1 MRKNVLVSILA
12 MTSATP
18 LTALANANLDN
29 IKADESSWGIESS
42 TTVGIENGLL
52 VSTDGTPVSQAIG
65 SLVPGKYKLTGDL
78 TNAKILVNGDELD
91 ANSQFELKATTDVTV
106 TIEAVVTG
114 QQYSAGNLKLELV
127 YDFAASRESLSQALA
142 VVISNIN
149 TGQQTGEVGDAQY
162 EDFMRRAS
170 VIAADINK
178 LVNEDGTDAHA
189 VYDLYVS
196 TKLYEGVENST
207 LMNSIDELEGD
218 VTAVAS
224 NAEAYDNAVN
234 RITEKEKLLKD
245 TYDAIQSI
253 VEDATYGDGTK
264 TYAESLAKGPKAEAD
279 AIISAYKKEA
289 EDAFKLGTAGTVCT
303 EERNDKFAE
312 DVDGKVE
319 EISDAIDAAQLNQP
333 AYNQVNDRIEA
344 LRAAIVKAQQ
354 ELNTLMQGDE
364 AHPDV
369 FNNLLNQAIG
379 KITAVSIDV
388 NAVMAANGTK
398 ESHNNA
404 AENLNANLA
413 QLTECETTLNGLVEE
428 YTNKVNTIKTS
439 YAYATAKVAA
449 LEESLKSLTDIADVA
464 EKFSKEISQIQSG
477 ITTLKA
483 DIETAYGDYTIE
495 PTSFDERITDVE
507 TSITTLRK
515 NSADAVANYEAYTRV
530 QESVATVQEAF
541 DKAKAEVAKLASE
554 DGKYKAEG
562 KYTTTETNLQGE
574 IDDALAKAKTAYDGG
589 TCVAW
594 ETNNSANITAT
605 GTKVA
610 TYQADAEAALAAYET
625 ATDKIAEYTTAVD
638 GLEEVVDNSLVE
650 IYDREGAVDALVGKT
665 YGAVLAEWN
674 AAISKANTGLTT
686 ALAATDA
693 NHVNGL
699 TDLAASLGAMTITA
713 DAETLKGTYD
723 ADKADYEQNVVDNAV
738 ERMLTYAT
746 TLVDNLRS
754 SLGERTSYT
763 PDELG
768 LSLSDVLTVYDNI
781 MTSLANQDDK
791 INEAKGNPD
800 KTAAMATLNEVNNT
814 LAEIREKKEEFD
826 VNVKAIKEKVKANN
840 GKMDEAGQ
848 AVAYVEELLNGKG
861 TDVKGVEE
869 LNEDASRYQ
878 EFVDLIDLV
887 AEKISTLEG
896 EIAASYAAE
905 TLVAD
910 WEDVTADDGTTTEG
924 YASRLEAIK
933 KEVNDLRAKAEAST
947 ANYKAKVEIDEY
959 ITDEKMAENLV
970 TAQTTVNEKTTD
982 PAKTYFTNLI
992 ASKTT
997 KLNELKDE
1005 ALQSYNDRTC
1015 ATDKAG
1021 ILKELNALNADIDAI
1036 ANDAKANETKHT
1048 EQLAKY
1054 DEVNKYWSDI
1064 YTEISNGDQTSEV
1077 GTYLQELTAEQTK
1090 LLNTNSA
1097 IATLFG
1103 KGQSAIKNDSIMD
1116 VLTGIKENIK
1126 DIADRQKDGYKT
1138 AVANDNKTRME
1149 AFRTAVANA
1158 KTAYANAV
1166 DTIQMYSEITNSQL
1180 TGTATTAVNTA
1191 NTAINGLLSEL
1202 RALENS
1208 VEAEYTATVSP
1219 DLFDEN
1225 EAHKAEV
1232 ESLIAQIDDA
1242 IDALDNTV
1250 SSYAR
1255 TLFSAAIAA
1264 RAQELDEAE
1273 ALLNARQYDDT
1284 VIKNAFADV
1293 RKYVTD
1299 AQAAEDG
1306 EHFAL
1311 TVDAHLNNLDQTTT
1325 LLTAGKEAAAEAEWV
1340 KRLGVV
1346 DALIK
1351 TQTADLQK
1359 FEYVGDTDGSKK
1371 QGYIDDYA
1379 QHVKDTRDVAVTMAE
1394 AVAEGTWFDNLWN
1407 VRAQLYTFYTN
1418 NPYDAAKLASDAEGA
1433 NQEAYEAVLVK
1444 YNELQ
1449 PKLDAAETFVD
1460 AYNVTDDCGV
1470 STAQTRIDNLK
1481 AEMDYCLEWGG
1492 CVDNQTKWESDC
1504 ASIKASIALIY
1515 DAANTAEYFK
1525 IEDDIESLKG
1535 DQNKAANAT
1544 VNDSEKAEEVEAY
1557 IKTIDDL
1564 AKKYSEETGDGN
1576 FNSLS
1581 NAEKQAFYLGYE
1593 AEIAKIR
1600 AELVVYYD
1608 ASLAQTTYQS
1618 LLDAITEIVDGD
1630 LAEAKEL
1637 AKYHQDIMDKYSADL
1652 DEITA
1657 DLDAA
1662 KAKADQWNAAG
1673 SILYYSDKVEYY
1685 ITEAAGKL
1693 TPLKADIATMQA
1705 EYKANDD
1712 AYAILTAEVT
1722 ALTESLNSTV
1732 EKIGRYIFVDV
1743 EAEDYKTFINTVT
1756 DAIAEAQGDLDER
1769 HAAISLDANST
1780 VTGKYEIEYN
1790 IAYLDFFST
1799 YNETTAIINYND
1811 TENALLGMLYDVE
1824 QYLTS
1829 QDIDAA
1835 NGTRKFVNDG
1845 ELWSAYND
1853 LSAVRQHL
1861 AYFNSDAYDGVISYD
1876 IDGNRLLDDQE
1887 RPTSLPID
1895 YMEEALPQI
1904 NERIA
1909 ELKEKIA
1916 ALKTNAEENAYILG
1930 DVDFDNEV
1938 RVNDYTRIL
1947 NIALGID
1954 VPEEG
1959 SMEYWAADVNED
1971 GDLNIGDLT
1980 GVVNIM
1986 RGISISGYRV
1996 AAAYASAA
2004 PADASAGTLRLTADG
2019 DGSIKRVAIK
2029 LNTVNTYVGFQM
2041 DVKLPA
2047 GVTLLNE
2054 TLGGRAADHS
2064 LYSNTLADGTH
2075 RIVISSMENSEF
2087 NAGEEDLVILEV
2099 TGRNADRITVTNAM
2113 ASDKVGM
2120 VYGFTGD
2127 GSDGATGIEGVEAE
2141 KSLKERI
2148 YSVGGQVLDTLK
2160 RGVNIIRNADGSVK
2174 KVIKK

>member
-52 VSTDGTPVSQAIG
+52 VSTDGTPVSQEIG

-78 TNAKILVNGDELD
+78 TNAKILYNGQELD
-91 ANSQFELKATTDVTV
+91 ANSQFELKATTDVTI
-106 TIEAVVTG
+106 TIQAVVTG

-127 YDFAASRESLSQALA
+127 YDFSASRESLSQAIAEVTNLIYDGDSKDESL
-142 VVISNIN
+142 IS
-149 TGQQTGEVGDAQY
+149 E
-162 EDFMRRAS
+162 AS
-170 VIAADINK
+170 AIAAEINK

-207 LMNSIDELEGD
+207 LMTRINELRD
-218 VTAVAS
+218 KVTAAAS
-224 NAEAYDNAVN
+224 NAGAYDNAVK
-234 RITEKEKLLKD
+234 RIKEKEELLN
-245 TYDAIQSI
+245 T
-253 VEDATYGDGTK
+253 TYGKIQEIVDTDTK

-279 AIISAYKKEA
+279 ALISAYKKEA
-289 EDAFKLGTAGTVCT
+289 EEAFKAGTAGTVCT

-312 DVDGKVE
+312 DVDGKVK
-319 EISDAIDAAQLNQP
+319 EISDAIAAAQLNQP
-333 AYNQVNDRIEA
+333 AYNQVNDRIEE

-354 ELNTLMQGDE
+354 DLNTLMQGDE
-364 AHPDV
+364 THPDV
-369 FNNLLNQAIG
+369 FNELLNEAISE
-379 KITAVSIDV
+379 ITAVSIDV
-388 NAVMAANGTK
+388 NAVMAANGT
-398 ESHNNA
+398 EENHNNA
-404 AENLNANLA
+404 AENLNANLT
-413 QLTECETTLNGLVEE
+413 QLTECETTLSGLVDK
-428 YTNKVNTIKTS
+428 YTKKVNTIKAN
-439 YAYATAKVAA
+439 YADATAKVAA
-449 LEESLKSLTDIADVA
+449 LEESLKPLTEIADVA
-464 EKFSKEISQIQSG
+464 EKFSEEISKIQSD

-483 DIETAYGDYTIE
+483 DIETAYGDYSIE
-495 PTSFDERITDVE
+495 TTGFDERITAVE
-507 TSITTLRK
+507 TSINTLRD

-530 QESVATVQEAF
+530 QESIAAVQESF

-562 KYTTTETNLQGE
+562 KYTTTETDLQGE

-589 TCVAW
+589 TCVTW

-605 GTKVA
+605 GNKVT

-625 ATDKIAEYTTAVD
+625 ATGKIAEYTTAVE
-638 GLEEVVDNSLVE
+638 GLEDVVDNGLVTVQ
-650 IYDREGAVDALVGKT
+650 DQPGKT
-665 YGAVLAEWN
+665 YGGILAEWN
-674 AAISKANTGLTT
+674 AALNKANTDLTT
-686 ALAATDA
+686 ALGKNDA
-693 NHVNGL
+693 DHVKGL
-699 TDLAASLGAMTITA
+699 TDLAASLEAMTITA
-713 DAETLKGTYD
+713 DAETLKSTYGD
-723 ADKADYEQNVVDNAV
+723 DKTAYEENVVEEAV
-738 ERMLTYAT
+738 NKMLAYAK
-746 TLVDNLRS
+746 TLVDNATK
-754 SLGERTSYT
+754 SLGARDSYT
-763 PDELG
+763 ATDLG
-768 LSLSDVLTVYDNI
+768 LSLDKVLEDYDNI
-781 MTSLANQDDK
+781 MKALDGQSTEIKAA
-791 INEAKGNPD
+791 ETNPD
-800 KTAAMATLNEVNNT
+800 KTAAMATLNEVNNALT
-814 LAEIREKKEEFD
+814 EINANIDKFEANVEAIEKK
-826 VNVKAIKEKVKANN
+826 VTANN
-840 GKMDEAGQ
+840 TQKTAADEA
-848 AVAYVEELLNGKG
+848 VADVEELLNGNG
-861 TDVKGVEE
+861 TDVKGVAE
-869 LNEDASRYQ
+869 LNKDASRGQ
-878 EFVDLIDLV
+878 EFADLIAPV
-887 AEKISTLEG
+887 TAKINTLKD

-910 WEDVTADDGTTTEG
+910 WEDVTVDDETTEG
-924 YASRLEAIK
+924 YASRLEAIE
-933 KEVNDLRAKAEAST
+933 KEVNDLRDKAEAST
-947 ANYKAKVEIDEY
+947 ANYDAKAEIDKY
-959 ITDEKMAENLV
+959 IEDEEMAQNLV
-970 TAQTTVNEKTTD
+970 NAQTAVDEETTD
-982 PAKTYFTNLI
+982 PAKTYYTKLI

-997 KLNELKDE
+997 KLEELEDK
-1005 ALQSYNDRTC
+1005 ALKSYNGRTC

-1021 ILKELNALNADIDAI
+1021 ILDELKALDADIDAI
-1036 ANDAKANETKHT
+1036 EEDATANETAHT
-1048 EQLAKY
+1048 EQLKKY
-1054 DEVNKYWSDI
+1054 DEVNKYWSET
-1064 YTEISNGDQTSEV
+1064 YTEISNKDQTSEV
-1077 GTYLQELTAEQTK
+1077 GKYLQQLTEEQTK

-1097 IATLFG
+1097 IATHFG
-1103 KGQSAIKNDSIMD
+1103 KGESGIKNGSIMGVLTDISDKIKEIADKQAADYDSI
-1116 VLTGIKENIK
+1116 VAK
-1126 DIADRQKDGYKT
+1126 D
-1138 AVANDNKTRME
+1138 NLTRME
-1149 AFRTAVANA
+1149 AFRAVVAKA

-1166 DTIQMYSEITNSQL
+1166 DTIQMYSEISHPQL
-1180 TGTATTAVNTA
+1180 TVVATEEVIKA

-1202 RALENS
+1202 RALENA
-1208 VEAEYTATVSP
+1208 VEEEYTATVSP
-1219 DLFDEN
+1219 ALFDEN

-1232 ESLIAQIDDA
+1232 ENLITQIDDA

-1250 SSYAR
+1250 SGEAR

-1264 RAQELDEAE
+1264 RGQELNTAIAE
-1273 ALLNARQYDDT
+1273 LTARQYDKT

-1293 RKYVTD
+1293 RKYVAD

-1311 TVDAHLNNLDQTTT
+1311 TVDVHLNNLEQTTT
-1325 LLTAGKEAAAEAEWV
+1325 LLTAGKEAAAEAEWI
-1340 KRLGVV
+1340 KRLGDV

-1359 FEYVGDTDGSKK
+1359 FEYVGDTDGNIK
-1371 QGYIDDYA
+1371 QYYIDAYA
-1379 QHVKDTRDVAVTMAE
+1379 QHVKDTRDAAVTMAE
-1394 AVAEGTWFDNLWN
+1394 AVAEGTWFDNLEN
-1407 VRAQLYTFYTN
+1407 VRTQLYTFNTN
-1418 NPYDAAKLASDAEGA
+1418 NPYDAAKEESDAEGA
-1433 NQEAYEAVLVK
+1433 NQEAYDAVLVE
-1444 YNELQ
+1444 YNKLQ
-1449 PKLDAAETFVD
+1449 PLLDAAETFVD

-1470 STAQTRIDNLK
+1470 SLAQSRIDNLK
-1481 AEMDYCLEWGG
+1481 AEMDHCLEWGG
-1492 CVDNQTKWESDC
+1492 CVNYKQTWLNEC
-1504 ASIKASIALIY
+1504 ESIASSISLIY
-1515 DAANTAEYFK
+1515 NSANTAEDLK
-1525 IEDDIESLKG
+1525 IEADIESLKG

-1544 VNDSEKAEEVEAY
+1544 VSDPEKADEVEAY
-1557 IKTIDDL
+1557 IKTINDL

-1576 FNSLS
+1576 FTSLS
-1581 NAEKQAFYLGYE
+1581 HAEKQAFYLGYE

-1600 AELVVYYD
+1600 AELAVYYD

-1618 LLDAITEIVDGD
+1618 LLDAIAEIVDGD

-1637 AKYHQDIMDKYSADL
+1637 AGYHQDIMDKYSADL

-1662 KAKADQWNAAG
+1662 KAKADRWNAAG

-1712 AYAILTAEVT
+1712 AYAKLTAEVT

-1732 EKIGRYIFVDV
+1732 EKINGYIFFDV
-1743 EAEDYKTFINTVT
+1743 QTEYWQNYIKTVNTAIEA
-1756 DAIAEAQGDLDER
+1756 AQKDLDDR
-1769 HAAISLDANST
+1769 HAAIRLDANST
-1780 VTGKYEIEYN
+1780 VPTKSAIESD
-1790 IAYLDFFST
+1790 ITELDFNST
-1799 YNETTAIINYND
+1799 YNETSGIINASD
-1811 TENALLGMLYDVE
+1811 RENALNGMLADVYE
-1824 QYLTS
+1824 YLTS

-1835 NGTRKFVNDG
+1835 NGARKFVNNG
-1845 ELWSAYND
+1845 ELWSAYDD
-1853 LSAVRQHL
+1853 LSAIRQHL
-1861 AYFNSDAYDGVISYD
+1861 AEFNSDAYDGNIRYD

-1887 RPTSLPID
+1887 LPTSRNID
-1895 YMEEALPQI
+1895 YMEDALPQI

-1916 ALKTNAEENAYILG
+1916 ALKTSAEENAYILG
-1930 DVDFDNEV
+1930 DVNFDNEV
-1938 RVNDYTRIL
+1938 HVNDYTRIL

-2019 DGSIKRVAIK
+2019 DGSIKRVAVK
-2029 LNTVNTYVGFQM
+2029 LNTANTYVGFQM

-2054 TLGGRAADHS
+2054 TLGGRATDHS

-2099 TGRNADRITVTNAM
+2099 TGRNADRITVTGAM
-2113 ASDKVGM
+2113 SSDKAGM

-2127 GSDGATGIEGVEAE
+2127 GNDGTTGIEGVEAE
-2141 KSLKERI
+2141 KGLKERI

-2160 RGVNIIRNADGSVK
+2160 RGVNIIRNANGTVK

>member
-78 TNAKILVNGDELD
+78 TNAKILYNGQELD
-91 ANSQFELKATTDVTV
+91 ANSQFELKATTDVTI
-106 TIEAVVTG
+106 TIQAVVTG

-127 YDFAASRESLSQALA
+127 YDFSASRESLSQALA
-142 VVISNIN
+142 VVIANIN

-170 VIAADINK
+170 EIAADINK

-207 LMNSIDELEGD
+207 LMTSINELEDD
-218 VTAVAS
+218 VTKVAS

-234 RITEKEKLLKD
+234 RITEKEELLKD

-253 VEDATYGDGTK
+253 VEDATYGKGTK

-289 EDAFKLGTAGTVCT
+289 EEAFKAGTAGTVCT

-312 DVDGKVE
+312 DVDGKIK
-319 EISDAIDAAQLNQP
+319 EISDAIAAAQLNQP

-354 ELNTLMQGDE
+354 DLNTLMQGDE

-404 AENLNANLA
+404 AENLTANLA
-413 QLTECETTLNGLVEE
+413 QLTECETTLSGLVDE
-428 YTNKVNTIKTS
+428 YTKKVNTIKAN
-439 YAYATAKVAA
+439 YADATAKVAA
-449 LEESLKSLTDIADVA
+449 LEESLKPLTEIADVA
-464 EKFSKEISQIQSG
+464 EKFSEEISKIQSD

-483 DIETAYGDYTIE
+483 DIETAYGDYSIE
-495 PTSFDERITDVE
+495 TTSFDTRITAVE
-507 TSITTLRK
+507 TSINTLRN

-589 TCVAW
+589 TCVEE
-594 ETNNSANITAT
+594 ETTITTAINAT
-605 GTKVA
+605 AGKVTAYQGDA
-610 TYQADAEAALAAYET
+610 TAALEAYET

-638 GLEEVVDNSLVE
+638 GLEEVVDNSLVPVQ
-650 IYDREGAVDALVGKT
+650 AQSGKT
-665 YGAVLAEWN
+665 YGGIIAEWN
-674 AAISKANTGLTT
+674 AALNKANTDLST
-686 ALAATDA
+686 AMGKTDA
-693 NHVNGL
+693 NHVKDL
-699 TDLAASLGAMTITA
+699 TGLAASLGAMTITA

-723 ADKADYEQNVVDNAV
+723 ADKAAYEKSVVGNAI
-738 ERMLTYAT
+738 EKMLNYAT
-746 TLVDNLRS
+746 TLVTNAKG
-754 SLGERTSYT
+754 SLDARDSYT
-763 PDELG
+763 AAELG
-768 LSLSDVLTVYDNI
+768 LRLDEVLKDYDDI
-781 MTSLANQDDK
+781 MAALNDQSDK
-791 INEAKGNPD
+791 IEDARTNPD

-814 LAEIREKKEEFD
+814 LTEINGNIAEFNA
-826 VNVKAIKEKVKANN
+826 NVSAIKADVKANN
-840 GKMDEAGQ
+840 DQKTAADK
-848 AVAYVEELLNGKG
+848 AVADVEELLNGNG
-861 TDVKGVEE
+861 TDVKGVAE
-869 LNEDASRYQ
+869 LNEDASRDQ
-878 EFVDLIDLV
+878 EFADLIAPV
-887 AEKISTLEG
+887 AAKISTLEG

-910 WEDVTADDGTTTEG
+910 WEDVTADDETTTEG
-924 YASRLEAIK
+924 YASRLEAIE
-933 KEVNDLRAKAEAST
+933 KEVNDLRDQAEAST
-947 ANYKAKVEIDEY
+947 ANYDAKAEIDKY
-959 ITDEKMAENLV
+959 IEDEEMAQNLV
-970 TAQTTVNEKTTD
+970 DAQTTVNDETTD

-992 ASKTT
+992 VSKTT
-997 KLNELKDE
+997 RLEELQTKAKD
-1005 ALQSYNDRTC
+1005 SYDKRTC

-1021 ILKELNALNADIDAI
+1021 ILSDLKALDTDIDAI
-1036 ANDAKANETKHT
+1036 AKDATANETAHT
-1048 EQLAKY
+1048 EQLEKY
-1054 DEVNKYWSDI
+1054 DEVNKYWSDT

-1090 LLNTNSA
+1090 LLNANSA

-1103 KGQSAIKNDSIMD
+1103 KGQSDIKNDSIMG
-1116 VLTGIKENIK
+1116 VLTDINDNIK
-1126 DIADRQKDGYKT
+1126 DIADRQSENYDDVVAKD
-1138 AVANDNKTRME
+1138 NLTRME

-1158 KTAYANAV
+1158 KTAYSEAL
-1166 DTIQMYSEITNSQL
+1166 DIIQDYSELTNTRLVAAASP
-1180 TGTATTAVNTA
+1180 AVNAA
-1191 NTAINGLLSEL
+1191 NTTINGLLSDL
-1202 RALENS
+1202 RALENA

-1219 DLFDEN
+1219 ALFDEN
-1225 EAHKAEV
+1225 ETHKATV
-1232 ESLIAQIDDA
+1232 EGYIDQINGALTTLDGAVSPTASTLIADD
-1242 IDALDNTV
+1242 ITDAQTQLNT
-1250 SSYAR
+1250 
-1255 TLFSAAIAA
+1255 AIA
-1264 RAQELDEAE
+1264 ELTAAD
-1273 ALLNARQYDDT
+1273 YDDN
-1284 VIKNAFADV
+1284 VIKNTFADV
-1293 RKYVTD
+1293 RKNIAD
-1299 AQAAEDG
+1299 AQAAEAG

-1311 TVDAHLNNLDQTTT
+1311 TVDAHMNNLAQTAT
-1325 LLTAGKEAAAEAEWV
+1325 LITAGKEAAAKAEWST
-1340 KRLGVV
+1340 RLNAVN
-1346 DALIK
+1346 ALVEK
-1351 TQTADLQK
+1351 QSADLQK
-1359 FEYVGDTDGSKK
+1359 FEYTDDADGSIK
-1371 QGYIDDYA
+1371 QGYIDAYA

-1394 AVAEGTWFDNLWN
+1394 AIEEGTWFNNLPT
-1407 VRAQLYTFYTN
+1407 VRDQLNTFYAN
-1418 NPYDAAKLASDAEGA
+1418 NPYDDAYGDAHNEELSQAAYAE
-1433 NQEAYEAVLVK
+1433 VLGEL
-1444 YNELQ
+1444 NELQ
-1449 PKLDAAETFVD
+1449 ADLDEAEAFVD
-1460 AYNVTDDCGV
+1460 AYAITVDCGQASV
-1470 STAQTRIDNLK
+1470 QDEIDRIK
-1481 AEMDYCLEWGG
+1481 SEMDEALLVATCHNKKDGWLRRIS
-1492 CVDNQTKWESDC
+1492 QQ
-1504 ASIKASIALIY
+1504 ASNIPGIY
-1515 DAANTAEYFK
+1515 AYANGREDLK
-1525 IEDDIESLKG
+1525 IEVDIESLKG

-1564 AKKYSEETGDGN
+1564 AKKYSEETANAD
-1576 FNSLS
+1576 FTTLS
-1581 NAEKQAFYLGYE
+1581 DAEKQAFYLGYE

-1600 AELVVYYD
+1600 AELAVYYD

-1637 AKYHQDIMDKYSADL
+1637 AGYHQDILDEYSADL
-1652 DEITA
+1652 DEVTA

-1662 KAKADQWNAAG
+1662 KVKVEGWMAEG
-1673 SILYYSDKVEYY
+1673 SILYYEDKAESY

-1693 TPLKADIATMQA
+1693 ATLKADIATMQA

-1712 AYAILTAEVT
+1712 AYARLTAEVT

-1732 EKIGRYIFVDV
+1732 EKIGGYIFVDV
-1743 EAEDYKTFINTVT
+1743 EAEDYQTFIKTVT
-1756 DAIAEAQGDLDER
+1756 EAIAEAQDDLDDR
-1769 HAAISLDANST
+1769 HAAIRLDANST
-1780 VTGKYEIEYN
+1780 VTGKYVIEYN

-1845 ELWSAYND
+1845 ELWSAYYD
-1853 LSAVRQHL
+1853 LSGVRQHL
-1861 AYFNSDAYDGVISYD
+1861 ANFNSDAYDGVISYD
-1876 IDGNRLLDDQE
+1876 IDGNQLLDDQE
-1887 RPTSLPID
+1887 LPTSQTID

-1930 DVDFDNEV
+1930 DVNFDNEV

-1959 SMEYWAADVNED
+1959 SMVYWAADVNED

>member
-142 VVISNIN
+142 EVTNLIYDGDSKDESLIS
-149 TGQQTGEVGDAQY
+149 DAS
-162 EDFMRRAS
+162 A
-170 VIAADINK
+170 IAADINK

-207 LMNSIDELEGD
+207 LMTRINELRDKVTD
-218 VTAVAS
+218 VRS

-234 RITEKEKLLKD
+234 RITEKEELLKN

-289 EDAFKLGTAGTVCT
+289 EDAFTLGTAGTVCT

-312 DVDGKVE
+312 DVDGKVK
-319 EISDAIDAAQLNQP
+319 EISDAIAAAQLNQP

-354 ELNTLMQGDE
+354 DLNTLMQGDE

-379 KITAVSIDV
+379 EITAVSIDV

-404 AENLNANLA
+404 AENLTANLA
-413 QLTECETTLNGLVEE
+413 QLTECETTLSGLVDE
-428 YTNKVNTIKTS
+428 YTKKVNTIKAN
-439 YAYATAKVAA
+439 YADATAKVAA
-449 LEESLKSLTDIADVA
+449 LEESLKPLTEIADVA
-464 EKFSKEISQIQSG
+464 EKFSEEISKIQSD

-483 DIETAYGDYTIE
+483 DIETAYGDYSIE
-495 PTSFDERITDVE
+495 TTSFDTRITAVE
-507 TSITTLRK
+507 TSINTLRN

-562 KYTTTETNLQGE
+562 KYTATETNLQNE
-574 IDDALAKAKTAYDGG
+574 ITKYLTDAKAAYDGG
-589 TCVAW
+589 TCVDW

-638 GLEEVVDNSLVE
+638 GLEEVVDNSLVPVT
-650 IYDREGAVDALVGKT
+650 AQSGKT
-665 YGAVLAEWN
+665 YGGIIAEWN
-674 AAISKANTGLTT
+674 AALNKANTDLTT

-693 NHVNGL
+693 NHVKGL
-699 TDLAASLGAMTITA
+699 TDLAASLEAMTITA

-723 ADKADYEQNVVDNAV
+723 ADKAAYEESVVDNAID
-738 ERMLTYAT
+738 RMLNYAT
-746 TLVDNLRS
+746 DLVDNAKR
-754 SLGERTSYT
+754 SLGARDSYT
-763 PDELG
+763 AAELG
-768 LSLSDVLTVYDNI
+768 LRLDEVLKDYDDI
-781 MTSLANQDDK
+781 MAALNGQSDK
-791 INEAKGNPD
+791 IEDASNNND

-814 LAEIREKKEEFD
+814 LTEINGNIAEFNA
-826 VNVKAIKEKVKANN
+826 NVRAIKDDVKANN
-840 GKMDEAGQ
+840 DQKTAADK
-848 AVAYVEELLNGKG
+848 AVADVEELLNGNG
-861 TDVKGVEE
+861 TDVKGVAE
-869 LNEDASRYQ
+869 LNKDASRKQ
-878 EFVDLIDLV
+878 EFVDLIAPV
-887 AEKISTLEG
+887 AAKISTLEG

-910 WEDVTADDGTTTEG
+910 WEDVTADDETTTEG
-924 YASRLEAIK
+924 YASRLEAIE
-933 KEVNDLRAKAEAST
+933 KEVNDLRDKAEAST
-947 ANYKAKVEIDEY
+947 ANYDAKAEIDKY
-959 ITDEKMAENLV
+959 IEDEEMAQNLV
-970 TAQTTVNEKTTD
+970 DAQTTVNDETTD
-982 PAKTYFTNLI
+982 PAKTYYTNLI

-1021 ILKELNALNADIDAI
+1021 ILNELKVLDADIDAI
-1036 ANDAKANETKHT
+1036 AKDATANETAHT
-1048 EQLAKY
+1048 EQLEKY

-1077 GTYLQELTAEQTK
+1077 GTYLQQLTAEQTK
-1090 LLNTNSA
+1090 LLNVNSA

-1103 KGQSAIKNDSIMD
+1103 KGQSDIKNDSIMG
-1116 VLTGIKENIK
+1116 VLTDINDNIK
-1126 DIADRQKDGYKT
+1126 DIADRQSDNYDDVVAKD
-1138 AVANDNKTRME
+1138 NLTRME

-1202 RALENS
+1202 RALENA
-1208 VEAEYTATVSP
+1208 VEEEYTATVSP
-1219 DLFDEN
+1219 ALFDEN

-1232 ESLIAQIDDA
+1232 ESLIAQIDGA

-1250 SSYAR
+1250 SGEAR

-1264 RAQELDEAE
+1264 RAQELQYAIE
-1273 ALLNARQYDDT
+1273 ALTAAQYDDT

-1293 RKYVTD
+1293 RKYVAD

-1325 LLTAGKEAAAEAEWV
+1325 LITAGKEAAAEAEWA
-1340 KRLGVV
+1340 KRLGDV

-1371 QGYIDDYA
+1371 QGYIDAYA
-1379 QHVKDTRDVAVTMAE
+1379 QHVKDTRDAAVTMAE
-1394 AVAEGTWFDNLWN
+1394 AVAEGTWFDNLRN
-1407 VRAQLYTFYTN
+1407 VRTQLYTFYTN

-1433 NQEAYEAVLVK
+1433 NQEAYEAVLVE
-1444 YNELQ
+1444 YNKLQ
-1449 PKLDAAETFVD
+1449 PLLDAAETFVD
-1460 AYNVTDDCGV
+1460 AYNITDDCGV
-1470 STAQTRIDNLK
+1470 STAQSRIDDLK
-1481 AEMDYCLEWGG
+1481 YWMDYRLENGG
-1492 CVDNQTKWESDC
+1492 CVNYRQLWLNECESIT
-1504 ASIKASIALIY
+1504 SSIALIY
-1515 DAANTAEYFK
+1515 DAANTAEDLK
-1525 IEDDIESLKG
+1525 VEADIESLKG

-1581 NAEKQAFYLGYE
+1581 DAEKQAFYLGYE

-1600 AELVVYYD
+1600 AELAVYYD

-1618 LLDAITEIVDGD
+1618 LLDAIAEIVDGD

-1637 AKYHQDIMDKYSADL
+1637 AGYHQDILDEYSADL
-1652 DEITA
+1652 DEVTA

-1662 KAKADQWNAAG
+1662 KVKVEGWMAEG
-1673 SILYYSDKVEYY
+1673 SILYYEDKAESY

-1693 TPLKADIATMQA
+1693 ATLKADIATMQA
-1705 EYKANDD
+1705 QYKANDD
-1712 AYAILTAEVT
+1712 AYAKLTAEVT
-1722 ALTESLNSTV
+1722 ALTESLDATV
-1732 EKIGRYIFVDV
+1732 EKIGGYIFVDV
-1743 EAEDYKTFINTVT
+1743 EAEDYQTFIKTVT
-1756 DAIAEAQGDLDER
+1756 DAIAEAQVDLDER
-1769 HAAISLDANST
+1769 HAAIRLDANST
-1780 VTGKYEIEYN
+1780 VTGKFVIEYN

-1799 YNETTAIINYND
+1799 YSETTAIINYSD
-1811 TENALLGMLYDVE
+1811 TENALLGMLSDVE

-1829 QDIDAA
+1829 RDINAA

-1853 LSAVRQHL
+1853 LSEVRQHL

-1876 IDGNRLLDDQE
+1876 IDGNQLLDDQE
-1887 RPTSLPID
+1887 LPTSQTID

-1971 GDLNIGDLT
+1971 SDLNIGDLT

-2113 ASDKVGM
+2113 ASDKAGM

>member
-142 VVISNIN
+142 EVTNLIYDGDSKDESLIS
-149 TGQQTGEVGDAQY
+149 DAS
-162 EDFMRRAS
+162 A
-170 VIAADINK
+170 IAADINK

-207 LMNSIDELEGD
+207 LMTRINELRDKVTD
-218 VTAVAS
+218 VRS
-224 NAEAYDNAVN
+224 NAEAYDNAVSL
-234 RITEKEKLLKD
+234 IDEKEKLLKD
-245 TYDAIQSI
+245 TYDAIQDI
-253 VEDATYGDGTK
+253 VEDATYGNGTK

-289 EDAFKLGTAGTVCT
+289 EDAFTLGTAGTVCT
-303 EERNDKFAE
+303 EERNDKFAD
-312 DVDGKVE
+312 DVDGKIK
-319 EISDAIDAAQLNQP
+319 EISDAIAAAQLNQP

-379 KITAVSIDV
+379 EIAAVSIDV

-413 QLTECETTLNGLVEE
+413 QLTECETTLSGLVEE
-428 YTNKVNTIKTS
+428 YKNKVNTIKTG
-439 YAYATAKVAA
+439 YAAATAKVAA
-449 LEESLKSLTDIADVA
+449 LEESLKPLTEIADVA
-464 EKFSKEISQIQSG
+464 EKFSEEISEIQSN

-495 PTSFDERITDVE
+495 PTSFDERITAVE
-507 TSITTLRK
+507 ISINTLRS

-562 KYTTTETNLQGE
+562 KYTTTETNLQNE
-574 IDDALAKAKTAYDGG
+574 ITKYLTDAETRYNAG
-589 TCVAW
+589 TCVAY
-594 ETNNSANITAT
+594 EGEISTSITAT
-605 GTKVA
+605 NDKVTK
-610 TYQADAEAALAAYET
+610 YQDDAKAALEAYET

-674 AAISKANTGLTT
+674 AAISKANRDLTT

-693 NHVNGL
+693 AHVNGL

-723 ADKADYEQNVVDNAV
+723 ADKAAYEESVVDNAI
-738 ERMLTYAT
+738 ERMLNYAT
-746 TLVDNLRS
+746 TLVTNAKG
-754 SLGERTSYT
+754 SLGARDSYKAV
-763 PDELG
+763 ELG
-768 LSLSDVLTVYDNI
+768 LRLDEVLKDYDDI
-781 MTSLANQDDK
+781 MAALNGQSDK
-791 INEAKGNPD
+791 IEEARTNPD

-814 LAEIREKKEEFD
+814 LTEIRSNITEFNAN
-826 VNVKAIKEKVKANN
+826 VNDIKADVKANN
-840 GKMDEAGQ
+840 TQNTTAGE
-848 AVAYVEELLNGKG
+848 AVADVEEQLNGNG
-861 TDVKGVEE
+861 TDVKGVAE
-869 LNEDASRYQ
+869 LNEDASRDQ
-878 EFVDLIDLV
+878 EFADLIAPV
-887 AEKISTLEG
+887 TAKINTLKD

-924 YASRLEAIK
+924 YASRLEAIE
-933 KEVNDLRAKAEAST
+933 KEVNDLRDKAEAST
-947 ANYKAKVEIDEY
+947 ANYDAKAEIDKY
-959 ITDEKMAENLV
+959 IEDEKMAQNLV
-970 TAQTTVNEKTTD
+970 DAQEAVNDETTD

-997 KLNELKDE
+997 KLEELE
-1005 ALQSYNDRTC
+1005 AKALKSYNDRTC

-1021 ILKELNALNADIDAI
+1021 ILSELNALNADIDAI
-1036 ANDAKANETKHT
+1036 ANDATDNETAHT
-1048 EQLAKY
+1048 EQLEKY
-1054 DEVNKYWSDI
+1054 DEVNNYWSET
-1064 YTEISNGDQTSEV
+1064 YTKISNGDQTSEV

-1090 LLNTNSA
+1090 LLNANSA

-1103 KGQSAIKNDSIMD
+1103 KGQSDIKNDSIMG
-1116 VLTGIKENIK
+1116 VLTDINDNIK
-1126 DIADRQKDGYKT
+1126 NIADRQSENYDDVVDKD
-1138 AVANDNKTRME
+1138 NLTRME

-1158 KTAYANAV
+1158 KTAYSEAL
-1166 DTIQMYSEITNSQL
+1166 DIIQDYSELTNTRLVAAASP
-1180 TGTATTAVNTA
+1180 AVNAA
-1191 NTAINGLLSEL
+1191 NTTINGLLSDL
-1202 RALENS
+1202 RALENA

-1219 DLFDEN
+1219 ALFDEN
-1225 EAHKAEV
+1225 ETHKATV
-1232 ESLIAQIDDA
+1232 EGYIDQINGALTTLDGAVSPTASTLIADD
-1242 IDALDNTV
+1242 ITDAQTQLNT
-1250 SSYAR
+1250 
-1255 TLFSAAIAA
+1255 AIA
-1264 RAQELDEAE
+1264 ELTAAD
-1273 ALLNARQYDDT
+1273 YDDN

-1293 RKYVTD
+1293 RKNIAD
-1299 AQAAEDG
+1299 AQAAEAG

-1311 TVDAHLNNLDQTTT
+1311 TVDAHMNNLAQTAT
-1325 LLTAGKEAAAEAEWV
+1325 LITAGKEAAAKAEWST
-1340 KRLGVV
+1340 RLNAVN
-1346 DALIK
+1346 ALVEK
-1351 TQTADLQK
+1351 QSADLQK
-1359 FEYVGDTDGSKK
+1359 FEYTDDADGSIK
-1371 QGYIDDYA
+1371 QGYIVAYA

-1394 AVAEGTWFDNLWN
+1394 AIEEGTWFNNLPT
-1407 VRAQLYTFYTN
+1407 VRDQLNTFYAN
-1418 NPYDAAKLASDAEGA
+1418 NPYDDAYGDAHNEELSQAAYAE
-1433 NQEAYEAVLVK
+1433 VLGEL
-1444 YNELQ
+1444 NELQ
-1449 PKLDAAETFVD
+1449 ADLDEAEAFVD
-1460 AYNVTDDCGV
+1460 AYAITVDCGQASV
-1470 STAQTRIDNLK
+1470 QDEIDRIK
-1481 AEMDYCLEWGG
+1481 SEMDEALLVATCHNKKDGWLRRIS
-1492 CVDNQTKWESDC
+1492 QQ
-1504 ASIKASIALIY
+1504 ASNIPGIY
-1515 DAANTAEYFK
+1515 AYANDREDLK
-1525 IEDDIESLKG
+1525 IEVDIESLKG

-1564 AKKYSEETGDGN
+1564 AKKYSEETANAD
-1576 FNSLS
+1576 FTTLS
-1581 NAEKQAFYLGYE
+1581 DAEKQAFYLGYE

-1600 AELVVYYD
+1600 AELAVYYD

-1637 AKYHQDIMDKYSADL
+1637 AGYHQDILDEYSADL
-1652 DEITA
+1652 DEVTA

-1662 KAKADQWNAAG
+1662 KVKVEGWMAEG
-1673 SILYYSDKVEYY
+1673 SILYYEDKAESY

-1693 TPLKADIATMQA
+1693 ATLKADIATMQA

-1712 AYAILTAEVT
+1712 AYAKLTAEVT

-1732 EKIGRYIFVDV
+1732 EKIKGYIFFDV
-1743 EAEDYKTFINTVT
+1743 ETEYWQNYITTVNT
-1756 DAIAEAQGDLDER
+1756 AIEAAQKDLDNL
-1769 HAAISLDANST
+1769 HADISLDANST
-1780 VTGKYEIEYN
+1780 VPTRFVIESY
-1790 IAYLDFFST
+1790 ITELDFIST
-1799 YNETTAIINYND
+1799 YNETSGIINAYYV
-1811 TENALLGMLYDVE
+1811 ENALAGMLYDVY

-1853 LSAVRQHL
+1853 LSDVHQHL
-1861 AYFNSDAYDGVISYD
+1861 AEFNSDAYDGVISYD
-1876 IDGNRLLDDQE
+1876 IDGNELLNDQE
-1887 RPTSLPID
+1887 LPTSLPID

-1947 NIALGID
+1947 NIALGIE

-1959 SMEYWAADVNED
+1959 TMEYWAADVNED

>member
-127 YDFAASRESLSQALA
+127 YDFVASRESLSQALA
-142 VVISNIN
+142 EVTNLIYNGESKDESLIS
-149 TGQQTGEVGDAQY
+149 E
-162 EDFMRRAS
+162 AS
-170 VIAADINK
+170 AIAADINK

-207 LMNSIDELEGD
+207 LMTRINELRD
-218 VTAVAS
+218 KVTAAAS
-224 NAEAYDNAVN
+224 NAGAYDEAVKL
-234 RITEKEKLLKD
+234 ITEKEELLKD
-245 TYDAIQSI
+245 AYDAIQGI
-253 VEDATYGDGTK
+253 VEDAIYGDGTK

-289 EDAFKLGTAGTVCT
+289 EDAFKAGTAGTVCT

-312 DVDGKVE
+312 DVDGKVK
-319 EISDAIDAAQLNQP
+319 EISDAIAAAQLNQP
-333 AYNQVNDRIEA
+333 AYNQVNDRIEE

-354 ELNTLMQGDE
+354 DLNTLMQGDE
-364 AHPDV
+364 THPDV
-369 FNNLLNQAIG
+369 FNELLNEAISE
-379 KITAVSIDV
+379 ITAVSIDV
-388 NAVMAANGTK
+388 NAVMAANGT
-398 ESHNNA
+398 EENHNNA
-404 AENLNANLA
+404 AENLNANLT
-413 QLTECETTLNGLVEE
+413 QLTECETTLSGLVDK
-428 YTNKVNTIKTS
+428 YTKKVNTIKAN
-439 YAYATAKVAA
+439 YADATAKVAA
-449 LEESLKSLTDIADVA
+449 LEESLKPLTEIADVA
-464 EKFSKEISQIQSG
+464 EKFSEEISKIQSD

-483 DIETAYGDYTIE
+483 DIETAYGDYSIE
-495 PTSFDERITDVE
+495 TTGFDERITAVE
-507 TSITTLRK
+507 TSINTLRD

-530 QESVATVQEAF
+530 QESIAAVQESF

-562 KYTTTETNLQGE
+562 KYTTTETDLQGE

-589 TCVAW
+589 TCVTW

-605 GTKVA
+605 GNKVT

-625 ATDKIAEYTTAVD
+625 ATGKIAEYTTAVE
-638 GLEEVVDNSLVE
+638 GLEDVVDNGLVTVQ
-650 IYDREGAVDALVGKT
+650 DQPGKT
-665 YGAVLAEWN
+665 YGGILAEWN
-674 AAISKANTGLTT
+674 AALNKANTDLTT
-686 ALAATDA
+686 ALGKNDA
-693 NHVNGL
+693 DHVKGL
-699 TDLAASLGAMTITA
+699 TDLAASLEAMTITA
-713 DAETLKGTYD
+713 DAETLKSTYGD
-723 ADKADYEQNVVDNAV
+723 DKTAYEENVVEEAV
-738 ERMLTYAT
+738 NKMLAYAK
-746 TLVDNLRS
+746 TLVDNATK
-754 SLGERTSYT
+754 SLGARDSYT
-763 PDELG
+763 ATDLG
-768 LSLSDVLTVYDNI
+768 LSLDKVLEDYDNI
-781 MTSLANQDDK
+781 MKALDGQSTEIKAA
-791 INEAKGNPD
+791 ETNPD
-800 KTAAMATLNEVNNT
+800 KTAAMATLNEVNNALT
-814 LAEIREKKEEFD
+814 EINGNIDKFKANVEAIEKK
-826 VNVKAIKEKVKANN
+826 VTANN
-840 GKMDEAGQ
+840 TQKTTADEA
-848 AVAYVEELLNGKG
+848 VADVEELLNGNG
-861 TDVKGVEE
+861 TDVKGVAE
-869 LNEDASRYQ
+869 LNEDASRDQ
-878 EFVDLIDLV
+878 EFADLIAPV
-887 AEKISTLEG
+887 TAKINTLKD

-910 WEDVTADDGTTTEG
+910 WEDVTVDDETTEG
-924 YASRLEAIK
+924 YASRLEAIE
-933 KEVNDLRAKAEAST
+933 KEVNDLRDKAEAST
-947 ANYKAKVEIDEY
+947 ANYDAKAEIDKY
-959 ITDEKMAENLV
+959 IADEEMAQNLV
-970 TAQTTVNEKTTD
+970 DAQTTVNDETTD
-982 PAKTYFTNLI
+982 PAKTYYTKLI

-997 KLNELKDE
+997 KLEELE
-1005 ALQSYNDRTC
+1005 AKALKSYNDRTC

-1021 ILKELNALNADIDAI
+1021 ILNELKALDADIDAI
-1036 ANDAKANETKHT
+1036 AKNATANETAHTDQLEKH
-1048 EQLAKY
+1048 
-1054 DEVNKYWSDI
+1054 DEVNKYWSEV
-1064 YTEISNGDQTSEV
+1064 YTKISNEDQTSVV
-1077 GTYLQELTAEQTK
+1077 GEYLRQLTEEQTK
-1090 LLNTNSA
+1090 LGNTYNA
-1097 IATLFG
+1097 IGTLFG
-1103 KGQSAIKNDSIMD
+1103 NGQSDIKNDSIMG
-1116 VLTGIKENIK
+1116 VLTDISDNIK
-1126 DIADRQKDGYKT
+1126 DIADKQAADYYSIVAKD
-1138 AVANDNKTRME
+1138 NLTRME

-1158 KTAYANAV
+1158 KTTYANAV
-1166 DTIQMYSEITNSQL
+1166 DMIQMYSEITHPQL
-1180 TGTATTAVNTA
+1180 TVVATEEVIKA

-1202 RALENS
+1202 RALENA
-1208 VEAEYTATVSP
+1208 VEEEYTATVSP
-1219 DLFDEN
+1219 ALFDEN

-1232 ESLIAQIDDA
+1232 ENLITQIDDA

-1250 SSYAR
+1250 SGKAR

-1264 RAQELDEAE
+1264 RAQELNDAIYELTTAD
-1273 ALLNARQYDDT
+1273 YDDT
-1284 VIKNAFADV
+1284 VIKSAFADV
-1293 RKYVTD
+1293 RKYVAD

-1325 LLTAGKEAAAEAEWV
+1325 LLTAGKEAAAEAEWT
-1340 KRLGVV
+1340 KRLGDV

-1351 TQTADLQK
+1351 AQTADLQK
-1359 FEYVGDTDGSKK
+1359 FEYVGDTDGSIK
-1371 QGYIDDYA
+1371 QGYIDAYA
-1379 QHVKDTRDVAVTMAE
+1379 QHVKDTRDAAVTMAE
-1394 AVAEGTWFDNLWN
+1394 AVAEGTWFGNLPD
-1407 VRAQLYTFYTN
+1407 VRTQLYAFYTN
-1418 NPYDAAKLASDAEGA
+1418 NPYDAAKQASDAEGA
-1433 NQEAYEAVLVK
+1433 NQEAYEAVLVE
-1444 YNELQ
+1444 YNKLQ
-1449 PKLDAAETFVD
+1449 PLLDAAETFVD

-1470 STAQTRIDNLK
+1470 SLAQSRIDNLK
-1481 AEMDYCLEWGG
+1481 ADMDHCLEWGG
-1492 CVDNQTKWESDC
+1492 CVNYKQIWLNEC
-1504 ASIKASIALIY
+1504 ESIASSISLIY
-1515 DAANTAEYFK
+1515 NSANTAEDLK
-1525 IEDDIESLKG
+1525 VEADIESLKG

-1564 AKKYSEETGDGN
+1564 AKKYSEETANAD
-1576 FNSLS
+1576 FTTLS
-1581 NAEKQAFYLGYE
+1581 DAEKQAFYLGYE

-1600 AELVVYYD
+1600 AELAVYYD

-1618 LLDAITEIVDGD
+1618 LLDAIAEIVDGD

-1637 AKYHQDIMDKYSADL
+1637 AGYHQDILDEYSADL
-1652 DEITA
+1652 DEVTA

-1662 KAKADQWNAAG
+1662 KVKVEGWMAEG
-1673 SILYYSDKVEYY
+1673 SILYYEDKAESY
-1685 ITEAAGKL
+1685 ITEAVGKL
-1693 TPLKADIATMQA
+1693 ATLKADIATMQA
-1705 EYKANDD
+1705 KYKANDD
-1712 AYAILTAEVT
+1712 AYAKLTAEVT
-1722 ALTESLNSTV
+1722 ALTESLDATV
-1732 EKIGRYIFVDV
+1732 EKIGGYIFVDV
-1743 EAEDYKTFINTVT
+1743 EAEDYQTFIKTVT
-1756 DAIAEAQGDLDER
+1756 EAIAEAQDDLDGR
-1769 HAAISLDANST
+1769 HAAIRLDANST
-1780 VTGKYEIEYN
+1780 VTGKSVIEYN

-1811 TENALLGMLYDVE
+1811 TENALRGMLSDVYE
-1824 QYLTS
+1824 YLTS
-1829 QDIDAA
+1829 QDINTA

-1845 ELWSAYND
+1845 ELWSAYYD
-1853 LSAVRQHL
+1853 LSDVRQHL
-1861 AYFNSDAYDGVISYD
+1861 ANFNSDAYDGIISYD
-1876 IDGNRLLDDQE
+1876 IDGNQLLDDQE
-1887 RPTSLPID
+1887 LPTSQPID
-1895 YMEEALPQI
+1895 YMEEALPQV

-1916 ALKTNAEENAYILG
+1916 ALKTSAEENAYILG
-1930 DVDFDNEV
+1930 DVNFDNEV
-1938 RVNDYTRIL
+1938 HVNDYTRIL

-1954 VPEEG
+1954 VPDKG

-1986 RGISISGYRV
+1986 RGISISGYR
-1996 AAAYASAA
+1996 AAVAYASAA

>member
-142 VVISNIN
+142 EVTNLIYDGDSKDESLIS
-149 TGQQTGEVGDAQY
+149 DAS
-162 EDFMRRAS
+162 A
-170 VIAADINK
+170 IAVDINK

-189 VYDLYVS
+189 VYDLYVR

-207 LMNSIDELEGD
+207 LMTRINKLRDK
-218 VTAVAS
+218 VTAAAS
-224 NAEAYDNAVN
+224 NAGAYDEAVKL
-234 RITEKEKLLKD
+234 ITEKEKLLKD

-289 EDAFKLGTAGTVCT
+289 EDAFTLGTAGTVCT

-312 DVDGKVE
+312 DVDGKVK

-354 ELNTLMQGDE
+354 RLNTLMQGDE

-428 YTNKVNTIKTS
+428 YTNKVNTIKTG
-439 YAYATAKVAA
+439 YADATAKVAA

-464 EKFSKEISQIQSG
+464 EKFSKEISEIQSD

-495 PTSFDERITDVE
+495 PTSFDERITAVRI
-507 TSITTLRK
+507 SINTLRD

-562 KYTTTETNLQGE
+562 KYTTTETNLQNE
-574 IDDALAKAKTAYDGG
+574 ITKYLTDAKAAYDGG

-594 ETNNSANITAT
+594 ETNNSANITVT

-610 TYQADAEAALAAYET
+610 TYQADAEAALEAYET

-638 GLEEVVDNSLVE
+638 GLEEVVDNSLVPVK
-650 IYDREGAVDALVGKT
+650 AQSGKT
-665 YGAVLAEWN
+665 YGGIIAEWN
-674 AAISKANTGLTT
+674 AALNKANTDLST
-686 ALAATDA
+686 AMGKTDA
-693 NHVNGL
+693 NHVKGL

-723 ADKADYEQNVVDNAV
+723 ADKAAYEESVVDNAI
-738 ERMLTYAT
+738 EKMLNYAT
-746 TLVDNLRS
+746 TLVTNAKG
-754 SLGERTSYT
+754 SLGAKDSYK
-763 PDELG
+763 PAELG
-768 LSLSDVLTVYDNI
+768 LRLDEVLKDYDDI
-781 MTSLANQDDK
+781 MAALNGQSDK
-791 INEAKGNPD
+791 IEEARTNPD

-814 LAEIREKKEEFD
+814 LTEIRSNITEFNAN
-826 VNVKAIKEKVKANN
+826 VNDIKADVKANN
-840 GKMDEAGQ
+840 DQKTTAGE
-848 AVAYVEELLNGKG
+848 AVAAVEKLLNGDG
-861 TDVKGVEE
+861 TDVKGVKK
-869 LNEDASRYQ
+869 LNEDASRDQ
-878 EFVDLIDLV
+878 EFADLIAPV
-887 AEKISTLEG
+887 TAKINTLKD

-924 YASRLEAIK
+924 YASRLEAIE
-933 KEVNDLRAKAEAST
+933 KEVNDLRGKAEAST

-970 TAQTTVNEKTTD
+970 AAQKEVNDETTD

-997 KLNELKDE
+997 RLEELQTKAKD
-1005 ALQSYNDRTC
+1005 SYDKRNC

-1036 ANDAKANETKHT
+1036 ANDATANETAHT
-1048 EQLAKY
+1048 KQLEKY

-1090 LLNTNSA
+1090 LLNANSA

-1103 KGQSAIKNDSIMD
+1103 KGQSDIKNDSIMD
-1116 VLTGIKENIK
+1116 VLTGINYNIK
-1126 DIADRQKDGYKT
+1126 NIADRQSENYDDVVAKD
-1138 AVANDNKTRME
+1138 NLTRME

-1158 KTAYANAV
+1158 KTAYSEAL
-1166 DTIQMYSEITNSQL
+1166 DIIQDYSELTNTRLVAAASP
-1180 TGTATTAVNTA
+1180 AVNAA
-1191 NTAINGLLSEL
+1191 NTTINGLLSDL
-1202 RALENS
+1202 RALENA

-1219 DLFDEN
+1219 ALFDEN
-1225 EAHKAEV
+1225 ETHKATV
-1232 ESLIAQIDDA
+1232 EGYIDQINGALTTLDGAVSPTASTLIADD
-1242 IDALDNTV
+1242 ITDAQTQLNT
-1250 SSYAR
+1250 
-1255 TLFSAAIAA
+1255 AIA
-1264 RAQELDEAE
+1264 ELTAAD
-1273 ALLNARQYDDT
+1273 YDDN

-1293 RKYVTD
+1293 RKNIAD
-1299 AQAAEDG
+1299 AQAAEAG

-1311 TVDAHLNNLDQTTT
+1311 TVDAHMNNLAQTAT
-1325 LLTAGKEAAAEAEWV
+1325 LITAGKEAAAKAEWST
-1340 KRLGVV
+1340 RLNAVN
-1346 DALIK
+1346 ALVEK
-1351 TQTADLQK
+1351 QSADLEK
-1359 FEYVGDTDGSKK
+1359 FEYTDDADGSIK
-1371 QGYIDDYA
+1371 QGYIVAYA
-1379 QHVKDTRDVAVTMAE
+1379 QHVKDTRDFAVTRAE
-1394 AVAEGTWFDNLWN
+1394 AIEEGTWFNNLPI
-1407 VRAQLYTFYTN
+1407 VRDQLNTFYAN
-1418 NPYDAAKLASDAEGA
+1418 NPYDDAYGDAHNEELSQAAYAE
-1433 NQEAYEAVLVK
+1433 VLGEL
-1444 YNELQ
+1444 NELQ
-1449 PKLDAAETFVD
+1449 ADLDEAEAFVD
-1460 AYNVTDDCGV
+1460 AYAITVDCGQASV
-1470 STAQTRIDNLK
+1470 QDEIDRIK
-1481 AEMDYCLEWGG
+1481 SEMDEALLVATCHNKKDGWLRRIS
-1492 CVDNQTKWESDC
+1492 QQ
-1504 ASIKASIALIY
+1504 ASNIPGIY
-1515 DAANTAEYFK
+1515 AYANDREDLK
-1525 IEDDIESLKG
+1525 IEVDIESLKG

-1564 AKKYSEETGDGN
+1564 AKKYSEETANAD
-1576 FNSLS
+1576 FTTLS
-1581 NAEKQAFYLGYE
+1581 DAEKQAFYLGYE

-1600 AELVVYYD
+1600 AELAVYYD

-1637 AKYHQDIMDKYSADL
+1637 AGYHQDILDEYSANL
-1652 DEITA
+1652 DEVTA

-1662 KAKADQWNAAG
+1662 KVKVEGWMAEG
-1673 SILYYSDKVEYY
+1673 SILYYEDKAESY
-1685 ITEAAGKL
+1685 IAEAAGKL
-1693 TPLKADIATMQA
+1693 TTLSKDITVAYDK
-1705 EYKANDD
+1705 YKANDD
-1712 AYAILTAEVT
+1712 AYAKLTAEVT

-1732 EKIGRYIFVDV
+1732 EKIKGYIFVNI
-1743 EAEDYKTFINTVT
+1743 EDKEWKDDIDGITEDIA
-1756 DAIAEAQGDLDER
+1756 DAQKDLDNR
-1769 HAAISLDANST
+1769 HANIGIDANSNGLDANST
-1780 VTGKYEIEYN
+1780 VTGKFAIVSS
-1790 IAYLDFFST
+1790 IASLDK
-1799 YNETTAIINYND
+1799 ETTYRETLYVINAYD
-1811 TENALLGMLYDVE
+1811 VENALAGMLYDVE

-1845 ELWSAYND
+1845 ELWSAYYD
-1853 LSAVRQHL
+1853 LSDVRQDL
-1861 AYFNSDAYDGVISYD
+1861 DKFNSDAYEGFIRYD
-1876 IDGNRLLDDQE
+1876 IDGNQLLDDQE
-1887 RPTSLPID
+1887 VPTRLPID

-1947 NIALGID
+1947 NIALSID

-2029 LNTVNTYVGFQM
+2029 LNTANTYVGFQM